1 MKMQMM
7 FCAIFRGEKEYTYA
21 PDIRV
26 PNYFN
31 IYNPEPFVL
40 LSTGF
45 VLIKSMGKY
54 FWKAI

>member
-1 MKMQMM
+1 MQMM

-45 VLIKSMGKY
+45 ALIKSMGKY